1 MVIALS
7 LPFRAVDLIVAGQ
20 GSDEPAEF
28 DFGDAEGLVLEEI
41 KPKLKKPSLYKVL
54 LLNDDYTPMD
64 FVVGILQ
71 GYFLLSHEKSVQIM
85 MNVHQRGK
93 GVCGIYPREVAETKV
108 EQVMCTAR
116 DNQHPLQCVM
126 EPDSDDRSDKGE
138 G

>member
-1 MVIALS
+1 VAIALS
-7 LPFRAVDLIVAGQ
+7 LPFRAVDLVVAGQ
-20 GSDEPAEF
+20 GSDEPTEF
-28 DFGDAEGLVLEEI
+28 DFGDAEELVLEEA

-71 GYFLLSHEKSVQIM
+71 GYFLLSHEKSIQIM

-116 DNQHPLQCVM
+116 DSQHPLQCVM
-126 EPDSDDRSDKGE
+126 EPESDEHSNN
-138 G
+138 